1 MYNIKFSRRYPRV
14 WAPVPRN
21 FANEQP
27 SISAGKEPVV
37 LEGFRPTSM
46 PTPLMTM
53 PLGMTLGALV
63 PYLGDHFNLVNI
75 SDTALPYMMMG
86 GAALGALPGIASTYG
101 NIEDDKRE
109 TEQHIKAMD
118 VTGRLLQESLKQDEI
133 NNRRHR

>member
-14 WAPVPRN
+14 VVPVQRN

-27 SISAGKEPVV
+27 EITSKEPIV
-37 LEGFRPTSM
+37 LEGFHPTSM

-53 PLGMTLGALV
+53 PLGMTLGALA

-86 GAALGALPGIASTYG
+86 GAALGALPGLVSTYG

-109 TEQHIKAMD
+109 TEQYIKAMD
-118 VTGRLLQESLKQDEI
+118 VTGRLLQESMKQDEI
-133 NNRRHR
+133 NNRRSR